1 MNIINNKLDKIDK
14 TILIVDDNPDYL
26 KEMEEVVG
34 SFGFKTIIANGQKK
48 AEEILEHTKPD
59 LAIYDLVMEKDDS
72 GFILS
77 YRTKKKYPNLPII
90 MISAV
95 TSKRGMT
102 FSLDTKLEKQWIKAD
117 VFLPKGIRYDQLH
130 REIEKLL
137 KM

>member
-26 KEMEEVVG
+26 QEMEEVVS
-34 SFGFKTIIANGQKK
+34 SFGFKTITADGQEK

-59 LAIYDLVMEKDDS
+59 LAIFDLIMEKDDS

-77 YRTKKKYPNLPII
+77 YRTKKKYPDLPII
-90 MISAV
+90 MISGV
-95 TSKRGMT
+95 TSERGMT
-102 FSLDTKLEKQWIKAD
+102 FSLDTKPERQWIKAD

-130 REIEKLL
+130 REIERLL
-137 KM
+137 KL